1 MSTLGK
7 EICLGWIP
15 CGLNGAHGMITQ
27 VIAPPLVGI
36 SFSKKFHDP
45 YWSLPNAMVSLLLGL
60 TINGGICGIEHV
72 AERKGPSFGQ
82 YGTKQ

>member
-45 YWSLPNAMVSLLLGL
+45 Y
-60 TINGGICGIEHV
+60 
-72 AERKGPSFGQ
+72 
-82 YGTKQ
+82 